1 MKHLLVATTASLL
14 LAACAGGG
22 LATTESSLQHH
33 RWALASVNGEPVD
46 AGIGSELAIGEHMAI
61 SGLAGCNRFFGSAK
75 LEQGRLRADPLA
87 STKMACLSDS
97 IQQVETAVLA
107 TLTQGAEVRHEG
119 RQLTLTGGDYVLGYR
134 LADED

>member
-1 MKHLLVATTASLL
+1 MKLVLAATTTLL

-22 LATTESSLQHH
+22 LATTESELQHH
-33 RWALASVNGEPVD
+33 RWTLASVNGEPVD

-97 IQQVETAVLA
+97 LQQVETAVLA
-107 TLTQGAEVRHEG
+107 TLTQGAAVRHDG
-119 RQLTLTGGDYVLGYR
+119 PQLTLTGSDYTLGYR